1 MEPSSTVLDKPRKCL
16 DFSIKFRVLALINS
30 GGLFSM
36 VTVEDISSPFPPCIF
51 FVHSTNQASPI
62 AMLAMP
68 QETNFTV
75 WEPIRSVRSI
85 FPQAQK
91 FFSNTFKDPL
101 AISSRKPYP
110 RIHRDHWCWET
121 VYLAQ
126 PHQGIHRVEPS
137 QLSPETLRG

>member
-30 GGLFSM
+30 GGLFSV

-85 FPQAQK
+85 FPK
-91 FFSNTFKDPL
+91 HRNFSQTLLRIPWLFLPGDLIPEFT
-101 AISSRKPYP
+101 AIIGVGKRFIWHSHTKEFTE
-110 RIHRDHWCWET
+110 W
-121 VYLAQ
+121 
-126 PHQGIHRVEPS
+126 
-137 QLSPETLRG
+137 SPAIFHLKH